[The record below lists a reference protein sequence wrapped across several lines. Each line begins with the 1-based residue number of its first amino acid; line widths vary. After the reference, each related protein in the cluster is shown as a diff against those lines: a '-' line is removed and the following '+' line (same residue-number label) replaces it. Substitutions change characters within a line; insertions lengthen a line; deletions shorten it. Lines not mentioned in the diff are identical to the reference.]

1 MRAFKEK
8 HRLTWYLESPSM
20 INCPSHSPEAKVK
33 ESKVSELGKDHVRWV
48 VEGSGML
55 ENSLDSIQPSM
66 DL

>member
-1 MRAFKEK
+1 
-8 HRLTWYLESPSM
+8 M